1 MGNVASKYMKSLC
14 KRHATAKIFLDC
26 AGRPRELIESLQKK
40 VRKGQVS
47 GTSSLFVPTQCYAR
61 VQQQECHAAMYHDV
75 RTARQCTEGRLYA
88 RVQMY
93 WDPNKKKRFMT
104 NCS

>member
-47 GTSSLFVPTQCYAR
+47 GTGSPFMPTLHMLFFSTYYGKV
-61 VQQQECHAAMYHDV
+61 MY
-75 RTARQCTEGRLYA
+75 
-88 RVQMY
+88 
-93 WDPNKKKRFMT
+93 
-104 NCS
+104 

>member
-1 MGNVASKYMKSLC
+1 MQTMCNGKD
-14 KRHATAKIFLDC
+14 FLDC
-26 AGRPRELIESLQKK
+26 ARPRELIESLQKK

-47 GTSSLFVPTQCYAR
+47 GTGSLFVPTQRYAR
-61 VQQQECHAAMYHDV
+61 VQHQQECRPQRVSPHRIASNGTV
-75 RTARQCTEGRLYA
+75 GRLYA

-93 WDPNKKKRFMT
+93 WAPNKKKRFMT